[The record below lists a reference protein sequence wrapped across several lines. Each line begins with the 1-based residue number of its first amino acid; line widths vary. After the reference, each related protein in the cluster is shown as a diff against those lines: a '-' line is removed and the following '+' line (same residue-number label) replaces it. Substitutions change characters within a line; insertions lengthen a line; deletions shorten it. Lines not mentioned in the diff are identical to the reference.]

1 MISFHRGLDIA
12 IFSLWWYSYIKTE
25 HKSYWHSDNEA
36 HGQSE
41 NQISWRQKLKK
52 AHMAQNGLTSNSR
65 FFYHASAS
73 LSNIMPFVSFVG
85 HDFSC
90 FGTCGTLSLRN
101 QFLIPPTPWN
111 ITYSSKFSWS
121 VPVWLLTSS
130 PNWFNYIFLKI

>member
-12 IFSLWWYSYIKTE
+12 VFSLWWYSYIKTE

-90 FGTCGTLSLRN
+90 FHALAHVAPSPLETN
-101 QFLIPPTPWN
+101 FLFLLHHEIWL
-111 ITYSSKFSWS
+111 ILQSSAEVYLFDYSR
-121 VPVWLLTSS
+121 VLQIDLITSS
-130 PNWFNYIFLKI
+130 